1 MKKGTSK
8 AVRYIFAGCVAA
20 LCVIMAGC
28 GCGKKKTDPSAE
40 QVLKISITPEPTP
53 TLAPDTVNASAVTTS
68 GDVSMVNLYVAENP
82 SAASVAADDTS
93 ASTDG
98 SSDEQSTDDSED
110 QSSSDSSEDQ
120 SYDDGSYDE
129 DTGSEE

>member
-8 AVRYIFAGCVAA
+8 AVRYILAGCVAV

-53 TLAPDTVNASAVTTS
+53 TPAPDTVNASAVTTS

-82 SAASVAADDTS
+82 SAAAEAVAADAS

-98 SSDEQSTDDSED
+98 S
-110 QSSSDSSEDQ
+110 
-120 SYDDGSYDE
+120 DGNYDE

>member
-8 AVRYIFAGCVAA
+8 AVRYILAGCVAV

-53 TLAPDTVNASAVTTS
+53 TPAPDTVNASAVTTS

-82 SAASVAADDTS
+82 SAAAEAAAADTS
-93 ASTDG
+93 AADAAASTDG
-98 SSDEQSTDDSED
+98 S
-110 QSSSDSSEDQ
+110 
-120 SYDDGSYDE
+120 DGNYDE
-129 DTGSEE
+129 DTSSDE

>member
-8 AVRYIFAGCVAA
+8 AVRYILAGCVAV

-53 TLAPDTVNASAVTTS
+53 TPAPDTVNASAVTTS

-82 SAASVAADDTS
+82 SAAASAADTS
-93 ASTDG
+93 AADAAASTDG
-98 SSDEQSTDDSED
+98 S
-110 QSSSDSSEDQ
+110 
-120 SYDDGSYDE
+120 DGNYDE
-129 DTGSEE
+129 DTGSDE